1 MRAHQAKMA
10 AWLAERARL
19 RKRLVEEEREREAEG
34 RRREESG
41 AVAALARWLWSSS
54 RRGMRFGGELLESTT
69 SIEPKGRR
77 KGRGRA
83 ERGAG
88 QRVARLK
95 REQALSAMMAPAPA
109 VTQPPRGIYLHGNV
123 GSGKT
128 MLMDMLFDAAENVVG
143 RARRLHF
150 HSAMLEVHERM
161 HQHWRLRK
169 SQQDASAAAD
179 GPPTGGGHGAAEEDE
194 DSGVDGSNGICI
206 SVLDALVEDF
216 MGEGAGAAL
225 LCFDEM
231 QARIAPLQALSS
243 GPVVDVFTAVVLS
256 GLLERL
262 LERGAVI
269 IMTSNRPP
277 HELNKDGLQRQ
288 LFEKFVFKVCTQCH
302 VLKIDTAMD
311 YRRLLLSGS
320 AVQKDSPRRYFFPL
334 NEESS
339 AKVELLWRLE
349 CRTLPGREQCVAHAI
364 IPVMFGRTLTVPQ
377 TNGIAARFAFEDLCN
392 RAVGVADYIA
402 IARAFQTVFVTDV
415 PILSMKNRDQARR
428 FIALVDE
435 LYNHRCM
442 LVCTADASP
451 DELFCGAEEGPLVN
465 FESLQFET
473 EVEGSRL
480 RANVMESGEVASI
493 ASSAEGRVAI
503 ESQLSGREED
513 FAFRRAVSRLV
524 EMQSPLYAQA
534 ARSSL
539 LPGPEQ

>member
-1 MRAHQAKMA
+1 MLAQQAEMA

-19 RKRLVEEEREREAEG
+19 RKRLVEKEREREAEG
-34 RRREESG
+34 RRPEESG
-41 AVAALARWLWSSS
+41 AVAALARWLW
-54 RRGMRFGGELLESTT
+54 R
-69 SIEPKGRR
+69 GRR
-77 KGRGRA
+77 KARKRA
-83 ERGAG
+83 ERSAG

-95 REQALSAMMAPAPA
+95 REQALNAMMAPAPA
-109 VTQPPRGIYLHGNV
+109 APQPPRGIYLHGNV

-143 RARRLHF
+143 RARRLHL

-169 SQQDASAAAD
+169 SQQDASAVAD
-179 GPPTGGGHGAAEEDE
+179 APPTAGGHGAAEEDE
-194 DSGVDGSNGICI
+194 DSHVDGNSGIST
-206 SVLDALVEDF
+206 SVLDAL
-216 MGEGAGAAL
+216 
-225 LCFDEM
+225 
-231 QARIAPLQALSS
+231 
-243 GPVVDVFTAVVLS
+243 VVDVFTAVVLS

-262 LERGAVI
+262 LERGAVV

-288 LFEKFVFKVCTQCH
+288 LFEKFVSKVCTQCH
-302 VLKIDTAMD
+302 VLKIDTAVD
-311 YRRLLLSGS
+311 YRRLLLSSS
-320 AVQKDSPRRYFFPL
+320 AVQKDSSRRYFFPL
-334 NEESS
+334 NGESS
-339 AKVELLWRLE
+339 AKVELLWTSE
-349 CRTLPGREQCVAHAI
+349 CRTLSGREQCVTNAI
-364 IPVMFGRTLTVPQ
+364 IPVMFGRTLAVPQ
-377 TNGIAARFAFEDLCN
+377 TNGTAARFAFEDLCN

-428 FIALVDE
+428 FITLVDE

-480 RANVMESGEVASI
+480 RANVMERGEVASI

-539 LPGPEQ
+539 LPGPEL